1 VGAYFERAKLGRMSR
16 ESAGTFQLG
25 SLSFSMG
32 GVMLILSQEWFPQKN
47 SLKLLKV
54 DGQQNKN
61 WTVFMNQ
68 IRNRPILSLS
78 INMQPIKSD
87 KFIMKMKVTKRL
99 VTENKINGPYDI
111 VQILGT
117 ISYGFI

>member
-1 VGAYFERAKLGRMSR
+1 M
-16 ESAGTFQLG
+16 
-25 SLSFSMG
+25 
-32 GVMLILSQEWFPQKN
+32 
-47 SLKLLKV
+47 

-68 IRNRPILSLS
+68 IRNRPLLSLS
-78 INMQPIKSD
+78 INIQPIKSD

-111 VQILGT
+111 VQILGI
-117 ISYGFI
+117 ISNGPFDMAHMIWVHILLK